1 MHTLNVAY
9 MNPIAAFQP
18 TEIKLYVGV
27 AYKFKRIEMKN
38 LICLL
43 IIFGLCGSAL
53 ARTDGGGKGG
63 KGNMRKASQ
72 KYNNP
77 SGGENCYY
85 CWKDLST
92 DYTPSRHKYAKKS

>member
-1 MHTLNVAY
+1 MAIRLFVVVD
-9 MNPIAAFQP
+9 FDKK
-18 TEIKLYVGV
+18 EIK
-27 AYKFKRIEMKN
+27 MKKI
-38 LICLL
+38 ICLL
-43 IIFGLCGSAL
+43 VALGLIGVAN
-53 ARTDGGGKGG
+53 ARTDGGGKSSKSNGH
-63 KGNMRKASQ
+63 KSSQ

>member
-1 MHTLNVAY
+1 MSLIVVSLHTETRLSVD
-9 MNPIAAFQP
+9 AAF
-18 TEIKLYVGV
+18 KYR
-27 AYKFKRIEMKN
+27 KIEMKN
-38 LICLL
+38 LLCLL
-43 IIFGLCGSAL
+43 VMLGLCGSAF

-63 KGNMRKASQ
+63 KGNGYKAPQ